1 MQNGVDS
8 KVVISKYHN
17 QAAGECFNSLCYPPT
32 QMLNK
37 TSKLPS
43 FKAMH
48 HVRCDYCRSFAT
60 L

>member
-1 MQNGVDS
+1 MQYGLNS
-8 KVVISKYHN
+8 KVVISKYHT
-17 QAAGECFNSLCYPPT
+17 QAARECFNSLPYPPT

-48 HVRCDYCRSFAT
+48 HVPCDYCRSFAT